1 MSEIKFDFSPFA
13 NDTRLC
19 DAVKEI
25 EMLSD
30 RDKQRLLSAM
40 YKGDSPVTIAQL
52 ISNMSTQEKIDLI
65 KGLLDSLP
73 VR

>member
-13 NDTRLC
+13 NDTMLC
-19 DAVKEI
+19 DAINKI
-25 EMLSD
+25 EMLNN

-40 YKGDSPVTIAQL
+40 YQDDSPVTIAQL

-65 KGLLDSLP
+65 KSLLDSLP